1 MLIDLQINSEND
13 NLPTSG
19 DFLTWAKAV
28 FAESGKD
35 DNVELTIRLTDND
48 EVQQL
53 NRDYRGKDKPT
64 NILSFPFE
72 AMNIDPTLLQAEL
85 QTAYAGDAAQLDTPL
100 IGDLIIAVSVMES
113 EATEQGKSLHNH
125 YAHITIH
132 GILHLLGYD
141 HIEDDE
147 AEIME
152 AIEIKVL
159 EKLGIANPYWFII
172 R

>member
-1 MLIDLQINSEND
+1 MLIDLQIATDSDPNIEE
-13 NLPTSG
+13 NLPTSQ
-19 DFLTWAKAV
+19 DFQRWGKAV
-28 FAESGKD
+28 FAELDKD

-72 AMNIDPTLLQAEL
+72 EIPIDPLEL
-85 QTAYAGDAAQLDTPL
+85 QMAYAGDVAELGVPF
-100 IGDLIIAVSVMES
+100 IGDLVIATSVMEN
-113 EATEQGKSLHNH
+113 EAKQQNKNLFNH

-141 HIEDDE
+141 HIEDNE
-147 AEIME
+147 AEAME
-152 AIEIKVL
+152 SL
-159 EKLGIANPYWFII
+159 EKQILATLGIANPYE
-172 R
+172 